1 MNLRIADFTTTT
13 EMRVALV
20 HLLLRPPPPRQT
32 VARQDIL
39 TSWEVVSVATTSFSI
54 LTRHL
59 PNARCCA
66 RLKQAV
72 WDLSLVCLT
81 AVVAV
86 TNQTTASCRMGQT
99 MEVATAITITLT
111 SI

>member
-1 MNLRIADFTTTT
+1 MNLRIADSTTTT
-13 EMRVALV
+13 EMLVACMTRRRLLQAILAVRVAVV

-72 WDLSLVCLT
+72 WDLSLVPYGGSGSYQP
-81 AVVAV
+81 
-86 TNQTTASCRMGQT
+86 ND
-99 MEVATAITITLT
+99 
-111 SI
+111 